1 LDEGSFVEPI
11 INDMVQRFERG
22 GLSRREL
29 VQGLALLV
37 AASQVKAAPGETL
50 QPTGIAAAGIDH
62 VSVLVSDLERS
73 ATFYKNL
80 FGLTVLSEDKEHGIL
95 RLGSKHVIISIR
107 KEQPYGTVDHFGVR
121 VDNFNKDAVTRTL
134 QQHGLKPDEN
144 WQYGYYLKDPDGV
157 NVQLL

>member
-1 LDEGSFVEPI
+1 MERI
-11 INDMVQRFERG
+11 INDMVQRFEG
-22 GLSRREL
+22 GRLSRREL
-29 VQGLALLV
+29 IQGLALLV
-37 AASQVKAAPGETL
+37 GATQVKAAAAAAADTT

-62 VSVLVSDLERS
+62 VSILVSDLERS

-95 RLGSKHVIISIR
+95 RMGSKHVIISIR
-107 KEQPYGTVDHFGVR
+107 KEKPYGTVDHFGVR
-121 VDNFNKDAVTRTL
+121 VENFNKEAVTHTL

-144 WQYGYYLKDPDGV
+144 WQYGFYLKDPDGV

>member
-1 LDEGSFVEPI
+1 MEPI

-22 GLSRREL
+22 RLSRREL
-29 VQGLALLV
+29 IQGLSLLV
-37 AASQVKAAPGETL
+37 AASQAQAAPSEVS

-73 ATFYKNL
+73 AIFYKNL
-80 FGLTVLSEDKEHGIL
+80 FGLAVLSEDKEHGIL

-107 KEQPYGTVDHFGVR
+107 KEKPYGTVDHFGVR
-121 VDNFNKDAVTRTL
+121 VENFNKDAVSQTL

-144 WQYGYYLKDPDGV
+144 WQYGYYVKDPDGV

>member
-1 LDEGSFVEPI
+1 VEPI

-22 GLSRREL
+22 RLSRREL
-29 VQGLALLV
+29 IQGLSLLV
-37 AASQVKAAPGETL
+37 AASQVKAAPSDTL

-73 ATFYKNL
+73 AAFYKNV

-95 RLGSKHVIISIR
+95 RLGSKHVIVSIR
-107 KEQPYGTVDHFGVR
+107 KEKPYGTVDHFGVR
-121 VDNFNKDAVTRTL
+121 VESFNKEAVTHTL

-144 WQYGYYLKDPDGV
+144 WQYGYYVKDPDGV

>member
-1 LDEGSFVEPI
+1 MEPI

-22 GLSRREL
+22 RLSRREL
-29 VQGLALLV
+29 IQGLSLLL
-37 AASQVKAAPGETL
+37 AASQVKAAPADTI

-107 KEQPYGTVDHFGVR
+107 KEKPYGTVDHFGVR
-121 VDNFNKDAVTRTL
+121 VENFNKDAVTHTL
-134 QQHGLKPDEN
+134 EQHGLKPDEN
-144 WQYGYYLKDPDGV
+144 WQYGYYVKDPDGM